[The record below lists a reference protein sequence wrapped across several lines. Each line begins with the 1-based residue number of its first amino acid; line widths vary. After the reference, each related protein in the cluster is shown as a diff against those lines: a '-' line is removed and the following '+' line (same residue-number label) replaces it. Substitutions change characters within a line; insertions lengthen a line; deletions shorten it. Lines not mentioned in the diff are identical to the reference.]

1 MGDQQRN
8 SVLLVQTLKTSPLFL
23 VQLRH
28 RRVLA
33 RVVTELTRSTLP
45 THAPFQDV
53 HAGPVAEFGVAQAAP
68 TCGLRNEAFVGPR
81 KARHNGLQRALAQ
94 VILAFKA
101 YRRQGSRA
109 VLENVAVL
117 SLTTAAGERFLCCKT
132 LPKCTTSL
140 PKAFFFTSHFCPRRF
155 QYLSVSVACH
165 AKPGIPAFSG
175 QAPKPCCPL
184 ASGQNRSPRTTV
196 TGRRIIL
203 SNSLRFDLVFPDIQ
217 DSKMLI
223 RKNTYAED
231 YRHIDS
237 HRHGD
242 CRMKHPATM
251 LNDTLNDNTE
261 S

>member
-33 RVVTELTRSTLP
+33 RAVVTELTRSTLP

-132 LPKCTTSL
+132 LRSARLLYRKPSSSPPTSA
-140 PKAFFFTSHFCPRRF
+140 P
-155 QYLSVSVACH
+155 VASSTC
-165 AKPGIPAFSG
+165 
-175 QAPKPCCPL
+175 
-184 ASGQNRSPRTTV
+184 RSPWPV
-196 TGRRIIL
+196 MPSQAFLL
-203 SNSLRFDLVFPDIQ
+203 SQDKPRSLVVHWHRGKIDLLGP
-217 DSKMLI
+217 
-223 RKNTYAED
+223 R
-231 YRHIDS
+231 
-237 HRHGD
+237 
-242 CRMKHPATM
+242 
-251 LNDTLNDNTE
+251 
-261 S
+261 